1 MSTADTASADDSS
14 ILRPLA
20 LALVDR
26 PRATLQELAHA
37 VGISKT
43 TLYRF
48 CRTRDELIQRLIA
61 YSTHTLLDA
70 IQSAHLDDGEPVEAL
85 RRLITSNLTH
95 PEATLFLMYF
105 WWRADPPEMDVM
117 AEQNW
122 QVTLDSFFLRGQQQ
136 GLFRIDMPAAALT
149 EIWSSIVVALVDAER
164 RGRVARV
171 GLEALIE
178 NAFLTG
184 TLAQPSQGCQSSQ
197 LTQPFQ

>member
-1 MSTADTASADDSS
+1 MITAETASADDCS
-14 ILRPLA
+14 ILPPLA

-26 PRATLQELAHA
+26 PRATLQELAQA

-43 TLYRF
+43 TLYRY
-48 CRTRDELIQRLIA
+48 CRTRDQLIQRLIA

-70 IQSAHLDDGEPVEAL
+70 IQNAHLDDGEPVEAL
-85 RRLITSNLTH
+85 RRLISSNLEH

-105 WWRADPPEMDVM
+105 WWRADPPETNVA

-136 GLFRIDMPAAALT
+136 GLFRIDITAAALT
-149 EIWSSIVVALVDAER
+149 EIWSSTVVALVDAER

-178 NAFLTG
+178 NAFLNG
-184 TLAQPSQGCQSSQ
+184 ALAPPAQTLAQPPQ
-197 LTQPFQ
+197 